1 VRRVMLR
8 ATKFSVLAAVAAA
21 CAIGASSASAAWTV
35 VSGTPPS
42 TAAQLNGVACTSTTF
57 CVLVGPQSSP
67 SAYALKWN
75 GSALSSLT
83 AASSTSEFDGVGC
96 NSSTLCFASGTDTS
110 TRGPKEES
118 FNGSAFSAS
127 TSTTP
132 SGATFTQLS
141 GTACPGSTSCF
152 SVGQYT
158 SSGGTTQPVIE
169 HWTGSSWG
177 TMSMTLPSGATTAAL
192 SDVACTSTTACTATG
207 WYTDSSGTQFALI
220 LRWNGTSWTSQTGA
234 TITGATA
241 AELDGVS
248 CTSSTSC
255 NAVGSY
261 TDAAS
266 VQHELAE
273 TWNGTTW
280 SQKSVPAVS
289 GAVDAALSDVSCYT
303 TSSAGCV
310 AVGSYTDA
318 GGNVQ
323 PEVAGYNGT
332 SYAQQTISRPASTTD
347 TTLNGVSCTSST
359 FCMIAGTATYTST
372 GVGPVAYKGP

>member
-1 VRRVMLR
+1 MLR
-8 ATKFSVLAAVAAA
+8 NRNFSVLAAVAAA
-21 CAIGASSASAAWTV
+21 CAIGASSAQAAWTV
-35 VSGTPPS
+35 ASGTPPA
-42 TAAQLNGVACTSTTF
+42 TAAQFNGVACTSTTF
-57 CVLVGPQSSP
+57 CLLVGPQSSP
-67 SAYALKWN
+67 SAYAMRWN
-75 GSALSSLT
+75 GTALSSVSAVST
-83 AASSTSEFDGVGC
+83 TSEFDGVGC
-96 NSSTLCFASGTDTS
+96 NSSTLCFAAGTDTS
-110 TRGPKEES
+110 SRSAREER
-118 FNGSAFSAS
+118 FGGSTFSS
-127 TSTTP
+127 STTVDP

-158 SSGGTTQPVIE
+158 SASGTQPVIE
-169 HWTGSSWG
+169 HWTGGSWG
-177 TMSMTLPSGATTAAL
+177 TQTMTLPSGTVTAAL
-192 SDVACTSTTACTATG
+192 SDVSCTSTTACTATG
-207 WYTDSSGTQFALI
+207 TYSTASAQLALI
-220 LRWNGTSWTSQTGA
+220 LRWNGTAWTSQTGA
-234 TITGATA
+234 TISGAIA

-261 TDAAS
+261 TDASS

-280 SQKSVPAVS
+280 SQKTVPAVS
-289 GAVDAALSDVSCYT
+289 GATGAALSDISCYT
-303 TSSAGCV
+303 TSSSGCV

-318 GGNVQ
+318 SGNVQ

-347 TTLNGVSCTSST
+347 TTLNGISCTSST

-372 GVGPVAYKGP
+372 GIGPVAYKGP